1 MKTKNPF
8 KNIQKRV
15 KLFLKRRP
23 HRTLKLTRHRDYTR
37 SLKLPGNIAFTKYV
51 SKTIWKNRKLFA
63 MLALFYAILTVFMVG
78 IASQDTYKTLVDTLN
93 NTSGNLFS
101 SGFGEIGKAGL
112 LFVTAATGGLS
123 QNLTDIQQVYTGI
136 ITILTWLTSVWL
148 LRNILAGHKIKLRDG
163 LYNAGSPIV
172 ATFIVA
178 LVFLVQLLPIALAII
193 GYTAASLTGLLDSG
207 IEAMLFWVVAAL
219 LATLSMYWITS
230 TLFALVI
237 VTLPGMYP
245 FKALKTAGDLVVGRR
260 FRILLRFVWMMFIT
274 VLIWAITMI
283 PLILL
288 DKWIKGLWSAISW
301 LPTIPVVLLVLGAI
315 TIVWISSYV
324 YLLYRKVIADDA
336 EPA

>member
-1 MKTKNPF
+1 
-8 KNIQKRV
+8 
-15 KLFLKRRP
+15 
-23 HRTLKLTRHRDYTR
+23 
-37 SLKLPGNIAFTKYV
+37 
-51 SKTIWKNRKLFA
+51 
-63 MLALFYAILTVFMVG
+63 
-78 IASQDTYKTLVDTLN
+78 
-93 NTSGNLFS
+93 
-101 SGFGEIGKAGL
+101 
-112 LFVTAATGGLS
+112 
-123 QNLTDIQQVYTGI
+123 
-136 ITILTWLTSVWL
+136 
-148 LRNILAGHKIKLRDG
+148 
-163 LYNAGSPIV
+163 
-172 ATFIVA
+172 
-178 LVFLVQLLPIALAII
+178 
-193 GYTAASLTGLLDSG
+193 
-207 IEAMLFWVVAAL
+207 MLFWVAAAL